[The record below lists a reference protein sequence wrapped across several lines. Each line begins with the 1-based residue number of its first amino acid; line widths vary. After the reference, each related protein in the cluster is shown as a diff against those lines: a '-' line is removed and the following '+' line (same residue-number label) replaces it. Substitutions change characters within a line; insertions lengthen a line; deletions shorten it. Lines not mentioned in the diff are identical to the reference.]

1 MLGFL
6 PLASGPL
13 GVSRSGDITLSATE
27 SFSTQVLITVSLGTI
42 NTNIGYPI
50 DIALQSNF
58 EVTSHT
64 SNVTVTSDALI
75 STADDIRIANSYS
88 FSRSYNE
95 DGSYVD
101 TWTPL
106 SASDRR
112 YFVQL
117 GAGSN
122 NTAYDPSVFGVVAST
137 NSDAYLATQD
147 NSVTLTGF
155 SMSAELV
162 APVSAIVGVFRT
174 IDSYSI
180 QSVIGELDLT
190 GYNFLLDFPA
200 LPLLTSSLGEPR
212 FAVVYNSALQS
223 DAPYNHDQE
232 VIAFLG
238 SVTPAVFLQAQTT
251 GSFELTLLPT
261 ITHASATGTANS
273 RLQSLTELLVSL
285 GELENRVATE
295 VISGFIF
302 GTTGLGELEN
312 DSSQVDLDT
321 SLLIGTVVYNTTFE
335 HPFQAHPN
343 LVAEDSLLATVSLEQ
358 LANHSDQIELS
369 GVFGTIS
376 LDPLANEVA
385 VKELSGLPIPLTL
398 SDITT
403 QSQNNIDVTNPD
415 FATVSLGVIRL
426 NVTQEIVGSDIGS
439 VSLGDISTQTVSN
452 IILTTSEV
460 ALESNLDITHTLS
473 ARVTHNSNVIPIS
486 IGDISLVTHANTT
499 IGGFE
504 VVSAHGILS
513 PFALSGLFLTLH
525 DNVQGVTATGVH
537 FDYEAIKHL
546 YNPARSSFP
555 LPVSRQVRPTL
566 AVSNKATVTPT
577 SPRKIAA

>member
-1 MLGFL
+1 MLGFS
-6 PLASGPL
+6 PLSSSAVAGIAGESS
-13 GVSRSGDITLSATE
+13 VTANVTL
-27 SFSTQVLITVSLGTI
+27 STQVLVTASLGTI
-42 NTNIGYPI
+42 GTYIGYPI

-117 GAGSN
+117 GAGPN

-180 QSVIGELDLT
+180 QSAIGELDLT
-190 GYNFLLDFPA
+190 GYNFLLDFPSQD
-200 LPLLTSSLGEPR
+200 LITSSLGEPR
-212 FAVVYNSALQS
+212 FAVIYNSALQS
-223 DAPYNHDQE
+223 QDPYNHDQE
-232 VIAFLG
+232 ITVSLG
-238 SVTPAVFLQAQTT
+238 TVVGGVSVQAQAS
-251 GSFELTLLPT
+251 GSFETTLLPT
-261 ITHASATGTANS
+261 VTHATATGDGNN
-273 RLQSLTELLVSL
+273 ELPSIVIVSSVGDL
-285 GELENRVATE
+285 DNEPATE
-295 VISGFIF
+295 VLF
-302 GTTGLGELEN
+302 GTTIGTLDLGKLEN
-312 DSSQVDLDT
+312 ESVQTSITD
-321 SLLIGTVVYNTTFE
+321 SLLIGTLVYNTSFE
-335 HPFQAHPN
+335 HPFQANPN
-343 LVAEDSLLATVSLEQ
+343 LPSLGSTVSLSP
-358 LANHSDQIELS
+358 LANHSDQSELPS
-369 GVFGTIS
+369 
-376 LDPLANEVA
+376 
-385 VKELSGLPIPLTL
+385 LPIPLTL
-398 SDITT
+398 SDITIN
-403 QSQNNIDVTNPD
+403 SQNNIPVTNPD
-415 FATVSLGVIRL
+415 FATVSLGIIRL
-426 NVTQEIVGSDIGS
+426 NVTQEVVGSDIGS

-499 IGGFE
+499 LGGFE

>member
-1 MLGFL
+1 MLGFS
-6 PLASGPL
+6 PLSSSAVAGIAGESS
-13 GVSRSGDITLSATE
+13 VTANVTL
-27 SFSTQVLITVSLGTI
+27 STQVLVTASLGTI
-42 NTNIGYPI
+42 GTYIGYPI

-117 GAGSN
+117 GAGPN

-180 QSVIGELDLT
+180 QSAIGELDLT
-190 GYNFLLDFPA
+190 GYNFLLDFPSQD
-200 LPLLTSSLGEPR
+200 LITSSLGEPR
-212 FAVVYNSALQS
+212 FAVIYNSALQS
-223 DAPYNHDQE
+223 QDPYNHDQE
-232 VIAFLG
+232 ITVSLG
-238 SVTPAVFLQAQTT
+238 TVVGGVSIQAQAS
-251 GSFELTLLPT
+251 GSFETTLLPT
-261 ITHASATGTANS
+261 VTHATATGDGNN
-273 RLQSLTELLVSL
+273 ELPSIVIVSSVGDL
-285 GELENRVATE
+285 DNEPATE
-295 VISGFIF
+295 VLF
-302 GTTGLGELEN
+302 GTTIGTLDLGKLEN
-312 DSSQVDLDT
+312 ESVQTSITD
-321 SLLIGTVVYNTTFE
+321 SLLIGTLVYNTSFE

-343 LVAEDSLLATVSLEQ
+343 LPSLGSTVSLSP
-358 LANHSDQIELS
+358 LANHSDQSELPS
-369 GVFGTIS
+369 
-376 LDPLANEVA
+376 
-385 VKELSGLPIPLTL
+385 LPIPLTL
-398 SDITT
+398 SDITIN
-403 QSQNNIDVTNPD
+403 SQNNIPVTNPD
-415 FATVSLGVIRL
+415 FATVSLGIIRL
-426 NVTQEIVGSDIGS
+426 NVTQEVVGSDIGS

-499 IGGFE
+499 LGGFE

>member
-1 MLGFL
+1 VLGFS

-13 GVSRSGDITLSATE
+13 GVSGSGDITLSATE
-27 SFSTQVLITVSLGTI
+27 SLSTQVLITVSLGTI
-42 NTNIGYPI
+42 NTNIGYPT
-50 DIALQSNF
+50 DTLLSGSVL
-58 EVTSHT
+58 VTSAT
-64 SNVTVTSDALI
+64 SNVTALSTSSVELT
-75 STADDIRIANSYS
+75 S
-88 FSRSYNE
+88 
-95 DGSYVD
+95 VD
-101 TWTPL
+101 
-106 SASDRR
+106 
-112 YFVQL
+112 V
-117 GAGSN
+117 GI
-122 NTAYDPSVFGVVAST
+122 VEI

-147 NSVTLTGF
+147 NSVTLAGF
-155 SMSAELV
+155 SMSVALV
-162 APVSAIVGVFRT
+162 SPISTIVGVFRT
-174 IDSYSI
+174 IPSYSI
-180 QSVIGELDLT
+180 QSAIGDLDLT

-232 VIAFLG
+232 VTVSLG
-238 SVTPAVFLQAQTT
+238 
-251 GSFELTLLPT
+251 T
-261 ITHASATGTANS
+261 ITTAIANQGATSTLSLISTVGNIQSNTGVT
-273 RLQSLTELLVSL
+273 LQSLEQIVELAPLDNLVGVTDALVSL
-285 GELENRVATE
+285 EVGTVILEGLDNRVGVTDP
-295 VISGFIF
+295 VGSFDI
-302 GTTGLGELEN
+302 GTLSVEQLAN
-312 DSSQVDLDT
+312 DSQQTQLDN
-321 SLLIGTVVYNTTFE
+321 SLFIGTVVYNTTFE
-335 HPFQAHPN
+335 HPFQVHPN

-358 LANHSDQIELS
+358 LANHSDQIELT
-369 GVFGTIS
+369 GVSGTIS

-385 VKELSGLPIPLTL
+385 VKELGGLPIPLTL
-398 SDITT
+398 SDITIN
-403 QSQNNIDVTNPD
+403 SQNNIPVTNPD
-415 FATVSLGVIRL
+415 FATVSLGIIRL
-426 NVTQEIVGSDIGS
+426 NVTQEVVGSGIGS

-499 IGGFE
+499 LGGFE

>member
-1 MLGFL
+1 MLGFS
-6 PLASGPL
+6 PLSSSAVAGIAGESS
-13 GVSRSGDITLSATE
+13 VTANVTL
-27 SFSTQVLITVSLGTI
+27 STQVLVTASLGTI
-42 NTNIGYPI
+42 GTYIGYPI

-117 GAGSN
+117 GAGPN

-180 QSVIGELDLT
+180 QSAIGELDLT
-190 GYNFLLDFPA
+190 GYNFLLDFPSQD
-200 LPLLTSSLGEPR
+200 LITSSLGEPR
-212 FAVVYNSALQS
+212 FAVIYNSALQS
-223 DAPYNHDQE
+223 QDPYNHDQE
-232 VIAFLG
+232 ITVSLG
-238 SVTPAVFLQAQTT
+238 TVVGGVSIQAQAS
-251 GSFELTLLPT
+251 GSFETTLLPT
-261 ITHASATGTANS
+261 VTHATATGDGNN
-273 RLQSLTELLVSL
+273 ELPSIVIVSSVGDL
-285 GELENRVATE
+285 DNEPATE
-295 VISGFIF
+295 VLF
-302 GTTGLGELEN
+302 GTTIGTLDLGKLEN
-312 DSSQVDLDT
+312 ESVQTSITD
-321 SLLIGTVVYNTTFE
+321 SLLIGTLVYNTSFE
-335 HPFQAHPN
+335 HPFQANPN
-343 LVAEDSLLATVSLEQ
+343 LPSLGSTVSLSP
-358 LANHSDQIELS
+358 LANHSDQSELPS
-369 GVFGTIS
+369 
-376 LDPLANEVA
+376 
-385 VKELSGLPIPLTL
+385 LPIPLTL
-398 SDITT
+398 SDITIN
-403 QSQNNIDVTNPD
+403 SQNNIPVTNPD
-415 FATVSLGVIRL
+415 FATVSLGIIRL
-426 NVTQEIVGSDIGS
+426 NVTQEVVGSDIGS

-499 IGGFE
+499 LGGFE

>member
-1 MLGFL
+1 MLGL
-6 PLASGPL
+6 SPLAGAAIAGTGSVAPVFLAPPL
-13 GVSRSGDITLSATE
+13 TGVEITS
-27 SFSTQVLITVSLGTI
+27 SI
-42 NTNIGYPI
+42 N
-50 DIALQSNF
+50 
-58 EVTSHT
+58 
-64 SNVTVTSDALI
+64 NVTATSDALI
-75 STADDIRIANSYS
+75 STSDDVRIANSYS
-88 FSRSYNE
+88 FSRDVFLNDPE
-95 DGSYVD
+95 DVTQGTYYVD

-117 GAGSN
+117 GAGPN

-147 NSVTLTGF
+147 NSVTLTSF

-162 APVSAIVGVFRT
+162 APISTIVGVFRT
-174 IDSYSI
+174 IPSYPI
-180 QSVIGELDLT
+180 QSAIGELDLT
-190 GYNFLLDFPA
+190 GYNFLLDFPD

-232 VIAFLG
+232 ITVSLG
-238 SVTPAVFLQAQTT
+238 TVVGGVSVQAQAS
-251 GSFELTLLPT
+251 GSFETTLLPT
-261 ITHASATGTANS
+261 VTHATATGDGNS
-273 RLQSLTELLVSL
+273 ELQSLTELSFSLGELDNEPATEVLSGTTIGTLEL
-285 GELENRVATE
+285 GELENESVQTS
-295 VISGFIF
+295 I
-302 GTTGLGELEN
+302 TN
-312 DSSQVDLDT
+312 
-321 SLLIGTVVYNTTFE
+321 SLLIGTLVYNTSFE
-335 HPFQAHPN
+335 HPFQAHLYLP
-343 LVAEDSLLATVSLEQ
+343 SLLPLSVSFEQ
-358 LANHSDQIELS
+358 LANHSDQIGLT
-369 GVFGTIS
+369 GVSATVS
-376 LDPLANEVA
+376 LEPLANHSDQS
-385 VKELSGLPIPLTL
+385 ELPSLPIPLTL
-398 SDITT
+398 GNITT
-403 QSQNNIDVTNPD
+403 QSHNNFPVTNPD
-415 FATVSLGVIRL
+415 FATVSLGIIKP
-426 NVTQEIVGSDIGS
+426 NVTQEVVGYDIGS
-439 VSLGDISTQTVSN
+439 VSLGEISTQTISN

-499 IGGFE
+499 LGGFE
-504 VVSAHGILS
+504 IVAAHGILS

-555 LPVSRQVRPTL
+555 LPVSRRVRPTL
-566 AVSNKATVTPT
+566 AVPNKATVTTT